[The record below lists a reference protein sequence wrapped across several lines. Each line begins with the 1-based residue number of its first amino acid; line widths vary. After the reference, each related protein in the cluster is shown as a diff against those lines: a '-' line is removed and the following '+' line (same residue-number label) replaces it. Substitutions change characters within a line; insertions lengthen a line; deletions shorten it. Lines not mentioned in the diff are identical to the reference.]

1 MWEATGPR
9 DAIGEVA
16 VDRQSEPCAVELE
29 RVDQTLKDW
38 QIETLMRIID
48 ELERFLAVDESILV
62 CFNNMCMLLAHHD
75 FWVDSHAIAYVCD
88 FDKTVRHH

>member
-1 MWEATGPR
+1 
-9 DAIGEVA
+9 
-16 VDRQSEPCAVELE
+16 
-29 RVDQTLKDW
+29 
-38 QIETLMRIID
+38 MRIID